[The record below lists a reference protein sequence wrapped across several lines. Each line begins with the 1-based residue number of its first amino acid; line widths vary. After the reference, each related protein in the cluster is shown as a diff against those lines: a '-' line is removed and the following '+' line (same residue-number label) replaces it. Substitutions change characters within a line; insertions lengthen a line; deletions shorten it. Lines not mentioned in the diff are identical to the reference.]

1 MNRISRMGSP
11 WRGVSAVL
19 SKELADHLG
28 SARMRLLEWL
38 VVLTAAAALY
48 GAIQGIRQTTSSDP
62 FVFLRMFTDVQ
73 APLPSFAAL
82 LGFLIPLV
90 AIGLGFD
97 AINGEYGRRTLS
109 RILSQPIYRDALLT
123 GKFLAGLTA
132 LAICLVSLWLLVMGA
147 GLILLGVPPGGEEVV
162 RSLAFLLAALAY
174 AGVWL
179 AVAMLCSI
187 LFRSAST
194 SALVALG
201 LWLFC
206 ALLWPMLA
214 PALAQAIAP
223 PDLATVLSG
232 GMDLRTVAWQQG
244 LLHLSPATLFSDTA
258 ITLLSPATR
267 ALGPVFLSQI
277 QGALLGSPLPL
288 SESLA
293 IVWPQF
299 TGLIAAVMLLF
310 TAGYVVF
317 QRQEVRA

>member
-1 MNRISRMGSP
+1 
-11 WRGVSAVL
+11 
-19 SKELADHLG
+19 
-28 SARMRLLEWL
+28 MRLLEWL

-48 GAIQGIRQTTSSDP
+48 GAIEGIRQTTSSDP
-62 FVFLRMFTDVQ
+62 FVFLRLFTDAR

-109 RILSQPIYRDALLT
+109 RILSQPLYRDALLL
-123 GKFLAGLTA
+123 GKFLAGLGA
-132 LAICLVSLWLLVMGA
+132 LAISLVCLWLLVMGA
-147 GLILLGVPPGGEEVV
+147 GLILLGVPPSGEEVV
-162 RSLAFLLAALAY
+162 RSLAFLAAALAY

-179 AVAMLCSI
+179 AVALLCSV

-214 PALAQAIAP
+214 PALARVIAP
-223 PDLATVLSG
+223 PDLATLMG
-232 GMDLRTVAWQQG
+232 GGLDLHAVAWQSG
-244 LLHLSPATLFSDTA
+244 LLHISPATLFDDTA
-258 ITLLSPATR
+258 ITLLSPSTR
-267 ALGPVFLSQI
+267 SLGPVFLSQL

-299 TGLIAAVMLLF
+299 TGLIAAVVLLF
-310 TAGYVVF
+310 TLAYIAF

>member
-1 MNRISRMGSP
+1 MKTHRMGSP
-11 WRGVSAVL
+11 WSGMGAVL
-19 SKELADHLG
+19 SKELADHMG

-48 GAIQGIRQTTSSDP
+48 GAIQGIRQTTASDP
-62 FVFLRMFTDVQ
+62 FVFLRLFTDTR

-97 AINGEYGRRTLS
+97 AINGEYNRRTMS
-109 RILSQPIYRDALLT
+109 RLLSQPLYRDALLL
-123 GKFLAGLTA
+123 GKFLAGLAA

-147 GLILLGVPPGGEEVV
+147 GLILLGVPPSGEEVL
-162 RSLAFLLAALAY
+162 RSLMFLLAALAY

-179 AVAMLCSI
+179 AVAMLCSVA
-187 LFRSAST
+187 FRSAST
-194 SALVALG
+194 SALIALG

-214 PALAQAIAP
+214 PAIAQAIAP
-223 PDLATVLSG
+223 PDLATQLAG
-232 GMDLRTVAWQQG
+232 GMDLHTVAWQQA
-244 LLHLSPATLFSDTA
+244 LLHVSPTTLFNDTA
-258 ITLLSPATR
+258 ITLLSPSTR
-267 ALGPVFLSQI
+267 TLGPVFLSQI

-288 SESLA
+288 SQSLA
-293 IVWPQF
+293 IIWPQF
-299 TGLIAAVMLLF
+299 TGLIAAVVLLF

-317 QRQEVRA
+317 QRQEIRA

>member
-1 MNRISRMGSP
+1 MSTTRIGSP
-11 WRGVSAVL
+11 WHGLGAVL

-48 GAIQGIRQTTSSDP
+48 GAIEGIRQTTASDP
-62 FVFLRMFTDVQ
+62 FVFLRLFTDAR

-82 LGFLIPLV
+82 LGFLIPLL

-109 RILSQPIYRDALLT
+109 RILSQPLYRDALLL
-123 GKFLAGLTA
+123 GKFLAGLAA
-132 LAICLVSLWLLVMGA
+132 LAISLVCLWLLVMGA
-147 GLILLGVPPGGEEVV
+147 GLILLGVPPSGEEVV

-179 AVAMLCSI
+179 AVALLCSV

-201 LWLFC
+201 LWLLC

-214 PALAQAIAP
+214 PALARAIAP
-223 PDLATVLSG
+223 PDLATLMG
-232 GMDLRTVAWQQG
+232 GGLDLHALAWQNG
-244 LLHLSPATLFSDTA
+244 LLHVSPATLFNDTA
-258 ITLLSPATR
+258 ITLLNPSTR
-267 ALGPVFLSQI
+267 SLGPVFLSQL

-299 TGLIAAVMLLF
+299 TGLIAAVVLLF
-310 TAGYVVF
+310 TLAYIAF

>member
-1 MNRISRMGSP
+1 MSTPRLGSP
-11 WRGVSAVL
+11 WHGLGAVL

-38 VVLTAAAALY
+38 IVLTAAAALY
-48 GAIQGIRQTTSSDP
+48 SAIEGIRQTTSSDP
-62 FVFLRMFTDVQ
+62 FVFLRLFTDAR

-97 AINGEYGRRTLS
+97 AINGEYSRRTLS
-109 RILSQPIYRDALLT
+109 RILSQPIYRDALLL
-123 GKFLAGLTA
+123 GKFLAGLAA
-132 LAICLVSLWLLVMGA
+132 LAICLVCLWLLVMGA
-147 GLILLGVPPGGEEVV
+147 GLILLGVPPSGEEVL
-162 RSLAFLLAALAY
+162 RSLAFLIAALAY

-179 AVAMLCSI
+179 AVALLCSI

-223 PDLATVLSG
+223 PDLLTLMSG
-232 GMDLRTVAWQQG
+232 GVDLHTVAWQRS
-244 LLHLSPATLFSDTA
+244 LLLLSPATLFSDTA

-267 ALGPVFLSQI
+267 TLGPVFLSQL

-299 TGLIAAVMLLF
+299 TGLIAAVVVLF
-310 TAGYVVF
+310 TAGYVAF